1 MKVTGIIAEYNPF
14 HNGHQYHLERAKA
27 LTGADAVVV
36 IMSGPV
42 TQRGE
47 AALCDKWSRAEMA
60 VRSGADLVLELPFAF
75 ACNSAEEFA
84 RGGVSILN
92 GLGCVA
98 DLVFGCESDP
108 EIIIAMAK
116 ASAEQEERFSELIRS
131 GLDDGLS
138 YPVARGRAMLSFC
151 DPEAIAS
158 LDRPNDILAAEYVRQ
173 IVLQRSQIVPH
184 GVMRRGSYHD
194 TEIRDE
200 ETKFSSATAVRQ
212 AVMENRWD
220 DVGHA
225 VPDSTRTMLK
235 VLEERNELTGL
246 QKSGMDL
253 MILSHLLHLGP
264 EGIRNMHGCAEGLE
278 YRLWNVLSQV
288 TSVDELLKETASGRY
303 PTARLRRLLVH
314 SLVGLTKD
322 RFEQIRMGADQGE
335 LYARVLA
342 CSETGAKLLKK
353 IKKTEGTIPVYTN
366 LNRELSDDEKKI
378 LKGER
383 ICEDGVLVSPAVIS
397 LALDVRAGNFLQM
410 GCGKRLYDGSDFV
423 KCPYIAHKN
432 EKNHK

>member
-1 MKVTGIIAEYNPF
+1 
-14 HNGHQYHLERAKA
+14 
-27 LTGADAVVV
+27 
-36 IMSGPV
+36 
-42 TQRGE
+42 
-47 AALCDKWSRAEMA
+47 
-60 VRSGADLVLELPFAF
+60 
-75 ACNSAEEFA
+75 
-84 RGGVSILN
+84 
-92 GLGCVA
+92 
-98 DLVFGCESDP
+98 
-108 EIIIAMAK
+108 
-116 ASAEQEERFSELIRS
+116 
-131 GLDDGLS
+131 
-138 YPVARGRAMLSFC
+138 
-151 DPEAIAS
+151 
-158 LDRPNDILAAEYVRQ
+158 
-173 IVLQRSQIVPH
+173 
-184 GVMRRGSYHD
+184 
-194 TEIRDE
+194 
-200 ETKFSSATAVRQ
+200 
-212 AVMENRWD
+212 
-220 DVGHA
+220 
-225 VPDSTRTMLK
+225 
-235 VLEERNELTGL
+235 
-246 QKSGMDL
+246 
-253 MILSHLLHLGP
+253 
-264 EGIRNMHGCAEGLE
+264 MHGCAEGLE

-383 ICEDGVLVSPAVIS
+383 ICEEGVQVSPAVIS

-410 GCGKRLYDGSDFV
+410 GCGKRLYDVSDFV